1 MCQFRTENNIQ
12 RHFCTSRWIC
22 SKKDDQSVPAKEI
35 SQKAAESQGRGK
47 ETLKKDLL
55 DVLKDMKVELNT
67 VNVKTT
73 KPRGR
78 KLPASLE
85 TTVGRLQKAQ
95 GDPPKK
101 R

>member
-1 MCQFRTENNIQ
+1 MCHFRTENNIQ

-22 SKKDDQSVPAKEI
+22 SKKDDQSVPANET

-47 ETLKKDLL
+47 GALKKDLL

-67 VNVKTT
+67 VNVKTA
-73 KPRGR
+73 KPRSR
-78 KLPASLE
+78 KLTASLQ
-85 TTVGRLQKAQ
+85 TAVGRLQKAP
-95 GDPPKK
+95 GEPPKK

>member
-1 MCQFRTENNIQ
+1 MCHFRTENNIQ
-12 RHFCTSRWIC
+12 RHFCTSRSIC
-22 SKKDDQSVPAKEI
+22 SKKVDQSVPANEI

-55 DVLKDMKVELNT
+55 DIIKDMKVDLST
-67 VNVKTT
+67 ANVKTP

-78 KLPASLE
+78 KPSASLE
-85 TTVGRLQKAQ
+85 ATVDRLQKAPE
-95 GDPPKK
+95 DPPKK